1 MTVEIANI
9 VGSGDLGVELDV
21 EALEADL
28 STPYS
33 EYDPSNYHGLYV
45 RLEEDGPLITVYQS
59 GKYIIV
65 GCSSMD
71 SLHETN
77 EEFLV
82 MLADLG
88 VVEEDK
94 QTGFTVENV
103 VCTAML
109 DKLASL
115 NSLAI
120 GLGLEVTEYEP
131 EQFPGLVYRPEEIGA
146 VLLVFANGKLVITG
160 AKDVEVAE
168 VAYNHLQEKVQEF
181 V

>member
-9 VGSGDLGVELDV
+9 VGSGDLGIELDI

-28 STPYS
+28 STPYL

-45 RLEEDGPLITVYQS
+45 RLEEGGPLITVYQS
-59 GKYIIV
+59 GKYIIS
-65 GCSSMD
+65 GCSSKE
-71 SLHETN
+71 SLYETN
-77 EEFLV
+77 KEFLG

-88 VVEEDK
+88 GIEEDA
-94 QTGFTVENV
+94 QTGFSVENV

-109 DKLASL
+109 EELVSL
-115 NSLAI
+115 NALAI

-131 EQFPGLVYRPEEIGA
+131 EQFPGLVYRPEEVGA

-160 AKDVEVAE
+160 AKDIETAE
-168 VAYNHLQEKVQEF
+168 TAYKHLQEKVQEF